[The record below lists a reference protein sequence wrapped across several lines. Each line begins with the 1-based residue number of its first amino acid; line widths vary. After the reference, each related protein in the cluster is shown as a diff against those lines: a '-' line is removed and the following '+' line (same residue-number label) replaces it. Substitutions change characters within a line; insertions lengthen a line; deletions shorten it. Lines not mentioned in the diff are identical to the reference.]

1 MLLNTSLPHYRD
13 FLLGLLSYKT
23 IYISK
28 LPTIFKKTIM
38 LHDRILKLK
47 QEISQLSTNPVL
59 NVFNLDECKLLD
71 DEYTN
76 DTFVKEKV
84 DSTLNLLK
92 DLNVDFNPKYKS
104 AYEEYN
110 EGVIYLK
117 IKSKYSNTNRIPE
130 KSSPTP
136 DFHVIDEGNYP
147 FDINIE
153 LKSLSFLDGNL
164 NYKNAQES
172 GLEAQIRTE
181 EQLKNGQR
189 IAFSETIISPFL
201 KNNKI
206 PTTRELIEI
215 YIDKVNNNIKM
226 GQFEERD
233 TILFV
238 DIKQLLLGSLWNHSA
253 VAFYQEKLTKSIVS
267 GILWNTAFGTEN
279 NLILKPI
286 EFEGKNNIDS
296 VLTRNGILCDY
307 DYVKAI
313 VFITY
318 ENFEQRKFIGFIRQ
332 SDFDT
337 PIMNFISGF
346 CDFYND
352 DYNTEAWR
360 VLNDR

>member
-1 MLLNTSLPHYRD
+1 
-13 FLLGLLSYKT
+13 
-23 IYISK
+23 
-28 LPTIFKKTIM
+28 M
-38 LHDRILKLK
+38 LHDRILNLK
-47 QEISQLSTNPVL
+47 QEISRLSTNPVL

-71 DEYTN
+71 NGYTN
-76 DTFVKEKV
+76 DAFIKEKV

-92 DLNVDFNPKYKS
+92 DLNVNFNPKYNS

-110 EGVIYLK
+110 EAVIYLK
-117 IKSKYSNTNRIPE
+117 IKAKYSNTNRIQE
-130 KSSPTP
+130 TSSPTP
-136 DFHVIDEGNYP
+136 DFHVISAGNCP

-172 GLEAQIRTE
+172 GLDAHIRTE
-181 EQLKNGQR
+181 EQIKNGKR
-189 IAFSETIISPFL
+189 VAFSETIISPFL

-215 YIDKVNNNIKM
+215 YIDKVNNNIKK

-267 GILWNTAFGTEN
+267 GVLWNTAFGTEN

-296 VLTRNGILCDY
+296 VLTKNGILLEHDY
-307 DYVKAI
+307 IKAI

-318 ENFEQRKFIGFIRQ
+318 ENFEERKFIGFIRQ
-332 SDFDT
+332 SDT
-337 PIMNFISGF
+337 STQVMNLISEF

-360 VLNDR
+360 VLNER

>member
-1 MLLNTSLPHYRD
+1 
-13 FLLGLLSYKT
+13 
-23 IYISK
+23 
-28 LPTIFKKTIM
+28 M
-38 LHDRILKLK
+38 LHDRILRLK

-71 DEYTN
+71 NEYTN

-84 DSTLNLLK
+84 DSTLKLLK
-92 DLNVDFNPKYKS
+92 DLDVDFNPKYKS

-117 IKSKYSNTNRIPE
+117 IKAKYLNTNRIQE
-130 KSSPTP
+130 TSSSTP
-136 DFHVIDEGNYP
+136 DFHVISAGNYP

-164 NYKNAQES
+164 NYKSAQES
-172 GLEAQIRTE
+172 GLEAQMRTE
-181 EQLKNGQR
+181 EQIKDGKR

-215 YIDKVNNNIKM
+215 YIDKVNNNIKK

-238 DIKQLLLGSLWNHSA
+238 DIKQLLLGSLWNQSA
-253 VAFYQEKLTKSIVS
+253 IAFYQEKLTKSIVS
-267 GILWNTAFGTEN
+267 GVLWNTAFGKEN

-296 VLTRNGILCDY
+296 VLTKNGILLEH

-318 ENFEQRKFIGFIRQ
+318 ENFEERKFIGFIRQ
-332 SDFDT
+332 SDSST
-337 PIMNFISGF
+337 QIMNFISEF
-346 CDFYND
+346 CDLYND

-360 VLNDR
+360 VLN